1 MIIIALRNLICI
13 IGLLV
18 MLPFLI
24 FITLLIFIED
34 GFPIFFVQKRIGLSR
49 QTFAIFKIR
58 TMKKNTPELGTH
70 NIDKVFQLKTGR
82 IIRALKLDELPQLI
96 NVLKGDLN
104 LVGPRPGLE
113 NQLELKNARIAKD
126 IFSVK
131 PGITGLA
138 QILGYDMSN
147 PEKLAE
153 VDQIFVLNESF
164 LLKSIPIVSMYV
176 DDTEGCSN
184 DAYLV
189 VFAFCAKDF
198 LF

>member
-34 GFPIFFVQKRIGLSR
+34 GFPIFFVQKRIGLSK

-164 LLKSIPIVSMYV
+164 LLKTMILIGTFFKYPRKYISIKYKININLKSV
-176 DDTEGCSN
+176 
-184 DAYLV
+184 
-189 VFAFCAKDF
+189 
-198 LF
+198 

>member
-1 MIIIALRNLICI
+1 MMIIIALRNLICI

-18 MLPFLI
+18 MLPFLL
-24 FITLLIFIED
+24 FVTLLIFIED
-34 GFPIFFVQKRIGLSR
+34 GFPIFFVQKRIGLAKK
-49 QTFAIFKIR
+49 TFAIFKIR

-70 NIDKVFQLKTGR
+70 DVEKRFQLKTGR
-82 IIRALKLDELPQLI
+82 IIRAFKLDELPQLI

-113 NQLELKNARIAKD
+113 TQIKLKDARIAKN

-138 QILGYDMSN
+138 QIMGYDMSN

-153 VDQIFVLNESF
+153 VDQIFILKESF
-164 LLKSIPIVSMYV
+164 LLKFMILMGTFFKYPRKYISNKYKISM
-176 DDTEGCSN
+176 
-184 DAYLV
+184 
-189 VFAFCAKDF
+189 DF
-198 LF
+198 KSL

>member
-1 MIIIALRNLICI
+1 MMIIIALRNLICI
-13 IGLLV
+13 IGLSV
-18 MLPFLI
+18 MLPFLL
-24 FITLLIFIED
+24 FVTFLIFIED
-34 GFPIFFVQKRIGLSR
+34 GFPIFFVQKRIGLAKK
-49 QTFAIFKIR
+49 TFSIFKIR

-70 NIDKVFQLKTGR
+70 DVDKSFQLKTGR

-113 NQLELKNARIAKD
+113 SQLKLKNARIAKD

-138 QILGYDMSN
+138 QIMGYDMSN

-153 VDQIFVLNESF
+153 VDQIFILKESF
-164 LLKSIPIVSMYV
+164 LLKLMILIGTFFQYPRKYISNKYKISMN
-176 DDTEGCSN
+176 SKS
-184 DAYLV
+184 L
-189 VFAFCAKDF
+189 
-198 LF
+198 

>member
-1 MIIIALRNLICI
+1 MMIIIALRNLICI

-18 MLPFLI
+18 MLPFLL
-24 FITLLIFIED
+24 FVTLLIFIED
-34 GFPIFFVQKRIGLSR
+34 GFPIFFVQKRIGLAKK
-49 QTFAIFKIR
+49 TFAIFKIR

-70 NIDKVFQLKTGR
+70 DVEKRFQLKTGR
-82 IIRALKLDELPQLI
+82 IIRSLKLDELPQLI

-113 NQLELKNARIAKD
+113 TQIKLKDARIAKD

-138 QILGYDMSN
+138 QIMGYDMSN

-153 VDQIFVLNESF
+153 VDQIFILKESF
-164 LLKSIPIVSMYV
+164 LLKFMILMGTFFKYPRKYISNKYKISMNFK
-176 DDTEGCSN
+176 S
-184 DAYLV
+184 L
-189 VFAFCAKDF
+189 
-198 LF
+198 

>member
-1 MIIIALRNLICI
+1 MMIIIALRNLICI
-13 IGLLV
+13 IGLSIV
-18 MLPFLI
+18 LPFL
-24 FITLLIFIED
+24 LLVALLVFIED
-34 GFPIFFVQKRIGLSR
+34 GFPIFFVQKRIGLAKK
-49 QTFAIFKIR
+49 TFNIFKIR

-70 NIDKVFQLKTGR
+70 DVDKKFQLKTGR

-113 NQLELKNARIAKD
+113 TQLELKSARIAKN

-138 QILGYDMSN
+138 QIMRYDMSN

-153 VDQIFVLNESF
+153 VDQIFILNDSLIF
-164 LLKSIPIVSMYV
+164 KFMILMGTFFKYPRKYISIKYKLNINFKS
-176 DDTEGCSN
+176 
-184 DAYLV
+184 L
-189 VFAFCAKDF
+189 
-198 LF
+198 

>member
-164 LLKSIPIVSMYV
+164 LLKTMILIGTFFKYPRKYISIKYKININLKSV
-176 DDTEGCSN
+176 
-184 DAYLV
+184 
-189 VFAFCAKDF
+189 
-198 LF
+198 

>member
-1 MIIIALRNLICI
+1 MMIIIALRNLICI
-13 IGLLV
+13 IGLSIV
-18 MLPFLI
+18 LPFL
-24 FITLLIFIED
+24 LLVALLVFIED
-34 GFPIFFVQKRIGLSR
+34 GFPIFFVQKRIGLAKK
-49 QTFAIFKIR
+49 TFNIFKIR

-70 NIDKVFQLKTGR
+70 DVDEKFQLKTGR

-113 NQLELKNARIAKD
+113 TQLELKNARAAKN

-153 VDQIFVLNESF
+153 IDQIFVVNESF
-164 LLKSIPIVSMYV
+164 LLKTMILMGTFFKYPRKYISIKYKININLKSV
-176 DDTEGCSN
+176 
-184 DAYLV
+184 
-189 VFAFCAKDF
+189 
-198 LF
+198 

>member
-1 MIIIALRNLICI
+1 MMIIIALRNLICI

-18 MLPFLI
+18 MLPFLL
-24 FITLLIFIED
+24 FVTLLIFIED
-34 GFPIFFVQKRIGLSR
+34 GFPIFFVQKRIGLAKK
-49 QTFAIFKIR
+49 TFAIFKIR

-70 NIDKVFQLKTGR
+70 DVEKRFQLKTGR
-82 IIRALKLDELPQLI
+82 IIRAFKLDELPQLI

-113 NQLELKNARIAKD
+113 TQIKLKDARIAKD

-138 QILGYDMSN
+138 QIMGYDMSN

-153 VDQIFVLNESF
+153 VDQIFILKESF
-164 LLKSIPIVSMYV
+164 LLKFMILMGTFFKYPRKYISNKYKISM
-176 DDTEGCSN
+176 
-184 DAYLV
+184 
-189 VFAFCAKDF
+189 DF
-198 LF
+198 KSL